1 MLNSHDAFVR
11 QELLEEAREIEARL
25 ARWENLTWIM
35 GGAITKLQR
44 RLDEVYKDLEKL
56 DMVQHL
62 NPLGKACQ

>member
-1 MLNSHDAFVR
+1 MLNSYEAFVR

-25 ARWENLTWIM
+25 ARWGNLTWIM
-35 GGAITKLQR
+35 GGAIIKLQR